1 MSGKAKKR
9 LVLTVLAIVT
19 VCTLA
24 PALAA
29 CNTATGELTGGGADT
44 LVIYNWED
52 YIDTGLLD
60 EFAAYYR
67 KVTGRSLSITYS
79 TFDTNETMLTQVMR
93 GETAVDVV
101 CPSEYAIQRLMTA
114 GKLADQKALVE
125 EYSAIYPEAF
135 THLSNSETDG
145 NINSTVLDK
154 IGEIFGE
161 MKVGDKVVD
170 MRDYMVPY
178 MWGTLGLL
186 YNTRVISE
194 EELEEYGWRMLWNE
208 SNNPELENMILMKDS
223 VRDSYAAVVFYME
236 ESGRLPDGVS
246 ETYGK
251 PFKELTANELINCTD
266 KALLDAAE
274 KLLTEQRERISGYEV
289 DFGKDD
295 MINEIVYLDL
305 AWSGDAL
312 WAIEESEYYEDT
324 DTYQLGYYVP
334 EKSNIWYDG
343 WSILESSDSKLAAM
357 MFIDYMCSPEAGA
370 RNIGY
375 IGYTSAV
382 DQETMKYDYDAA
394 QALLDVEYLWYAN
407 AEECDIYTDENG
419 GLFFYFEWVDGEG
432 YYRDLFGKK
441 IPDEKIPDKLTQF
454 AAETDED
461 GYYLLPEN
469 IADFLPEGMESYPL
483 DEEYIVCPD
492 SISLFYDDEGR
503 YPEITENLG
512 VMQDYGAANE
522 DVVNMWQRAKAGG
535 GVPASLWWCLLAI
548 VLFVGVVLGAYFL
561 KEALKAKPKKLTNS
575 TNSDT
580 PAPDDTDGGKD
591 GDIS

>member
-29 CNTATGELTGGGADT
+29 CNASGGGIMSGGADT

-52 YIDTGLLD
+52 YIDVALLD
-60 EFAAYYR
+60 EFEAYYR
-67 KVTGRSLSITYS
+67 KVTGRNLSITYS

-101 CPSEYAIQRLMTA
+101 CPSEYAIERLMRA
-114 GKLADQKALVE
+114 DLLADQKELVA
-125 EYSAIYPEAF
+125 EYSEQYPDAF
-135 THLSNSETDG
+135 SNLK
-145 NINSTVLDK
+145 NVNQTVLGK

-161 MKVGDKVVD
+161 MEIGGEVRD

-194 EELEEYGWRMLWNE
+194 DELEEYGWGMLWNE

-236 ESGRLPDGVS
+236 DNGLLPDGIS

-343 WSILESSDSKLAAM
+343 WAILESSDSKLAAM
-357 MFIDYMCSPEAGA
+357 MFIDYMCTPEAGA

-382 DQETMKYDYDAA
+382 DQEVMKYDYGAA

-407 AEECDIYTDENG
+407 AEECEIYTDENG
-419 GLFFYFEWVDGEG
+419 GLFFYFEWVEGEG
-432 YYRDLFGKK
+432 YYLDLFGNESN
-441 IPDEKIPDKLTQF
+441 PVKLTPF

-483 DEEYIVCPD
+483 DAEYIVCPD

-512 VMQDYGAANE
+512 VMRDYGAANE

-548 VLFVGVVLGAYFL
+548 VLFVGAVLGAYFL
-561 KEALKAKPKKLTNS
+561 KEALKAKPKKITAS
-575 TNSDT
+575 PSDT
-580 PAPDDTDGGKD
+580 SAPDDTDGGKD

>member
-9 LVLTVLAIVT
+9 LALTVLAIVT

-29 CNTATGELTGGGADT
+29 CNTATGGLTGGGADT

-67 KVTGRSLSITYS
+67 DVTGRSLSITYS

-93 GETAVDVV
+93 GKTAVDVV
-101 CPSEYAIQRLMTA
+101 CPSEYAIERLMRA
-114 GKLADQKALVE
+114 GKLENQTELVE
-125 EYSAIYPEAF
+125 KFSADYPDAF
-135 THLSNSETDG
+135 SNLK
-145 NINSTVLDK
+145 NVNQTVLSK

-161 MKVGDKVVD
+161 MEIGGEVRD

-194 EELEEYGWRMLWNE
+194 DELEEYGWGMLWNE

-236 ESGRLPDGVS
+236 EYGLLPDGVS

-312 WAIEESEYYEDT
+312 WAVEESDYDEDT
-324 DTYQLGYYVP
+324 DTYQLGYFVP

-343 WSILESSDSKLAAM
+343 WAILESSDSKLAAM

-375 IGYTSAV
+375 IGYTAAV
-382 DQETMKYDYDAA
+382 DQEVMKDDYDAT

-407 AEECDIYTDENG
+407 AEECEVYDDGAGNMI
-419 GLFFYFEWVDGEG
+419 FRFEWVEGEE
-432 YYRDLFGKK
+432 YYLDLYGEEVEVADENAL
-441 IPDEKIPDKLTQF
+441 IPLSLD
-454 AAETDED
+454 TDED
-461 GYYLLPEN
+461 GYYLLP
-469 IADFLPEGMESYPL
+469 DGMKDSYPL
-483 DEEYIVCPD
+483 DKEYIVCPD
-492 SISLFYDDEGR
+492 SISLFYYDEGR
-503 YPEITENLG
+503 YPEITDNLG

-535 GVPASLWWCLLAI
+535 GVTSSLWWCLLAI

-561 KEALKAKPKKLTNS
+561 KEALKAKPKKITAS
-575 TNSDT
+575 PSDT
-580 PAPDDTDGGKD
+580 PAPDDTDGEKD

>member
-1 MSGKAKKR
+1 MKKR
-9 LVLTVLAIVT
+9 SLALLVLAL
-19 VCTLA
+19 VCVSSLTPL
-24 PALAA
+24 LAA
-29 CNTATGELTGGGADT
+29 CNTAGGGITGGGADT

-52 YIDTGLLD
+52 YIDIGLLD

-67 KVTGRSLSITYS
+67 DVTGRSLSITYS

-101 CPSEYAIQRLMTA
+101 CPSEYAIERLMRA
-114 GKLADQKALVE
+114 GLLANQTELVTE
-125 EYSAIYPEAF
+125 FSKEYPF
-135 THLSNSETDG
+135 SNLD
-145 NINSTVLDK
+145 NVNKTVLGK
-154 IGEIFGE
+154 IGETFGE
-161 MKVGDKVVD
+161 MEIGDDVYD

-186 YNTRVISE
+186 YNTRIISE
-194 EELEEYGWRMLWNE
+194 DELEKYGWGMLWNE
-208 SNNPELENMILMKDS
+208 SDNPELENMILMKDS

-236 ESGRLPDGVS
+236 EYGLLPDGVS

-251 PFKELTANELINCTD
+251 PYNELTANELINCTD

-312 WAIEESEYYEDT
+312 WAVEESEYDEET

-343 WSILESSDSKLAAM
+343 WAVLESSDSKLAAM
-357 MFIDYMCSPEAGA
+357 MFIDYMCRPDSGA

-382 DQETMKYDYDAA
+382 DQEVMKYDYDAA

-407 AEECDIYTDENG
+407 EEECEVYDDGAGNM
-419 GLFFYFEWVDGEG
+419 LFRFEWVEGEEYYLDIDGDEVEVA
-432 YYRDLFGKK
+432 DEDTL
-441 IPDEKIPDKLTQF
+441 IPLEL
-454 AAETDED
+454 ETDDD
-461 GYYLLPEN
+461 GYYLLP
-469 IADFLPEGMESYPL
+469 DGMKDSYPL

-492 SISLFYDDEGR
+492 SISLFYYDEGR
-503 YPEITENLG
+503 YPEITDNLG

-535 GVPASLWWCLLAI
+535 GVPSSLWWCLLAI
-548 VLFVGVVLGAYFL
+548 VLFVGIVLGAYFL
-561 KEALKAKPKKLTNS
+561 KEALKAKPRKLTNG
-575 TNSDT
+575 THSDT
-580 PAPDDTDGGKD
+580 PSADDIT
-591 GDIS
+591 

>member
-29 CNTATGELTGGGADT
+29 CNTATGGLTGGGADT

-52 YIDTGLLD
+52 YIDVALLD
-60 EFAAYYR
+60 EFEAYYR
-67 KVTGRSLSITYS
+67 KVTGRNLSITYS

-101 CPSEYAIQRLMTA
+101 CPSEYAIERLMRA
-114 GKLADQKALVE
+114 DLLADQKELVA
-125 EYSAIYPEAF
+125 EYSEQYPDAF
-135 THLSNSETDG
+135 SNLK
-145 NINSTVLDK
+145 NVNQTVLDK
-154 IGEIFGE
+154 IGETFGE
-161 MKVGDKVVD
+161 MEIGGEVRD
-170 MRDYMVPY
+170 MSDYMVPY

-194 EELEEYGWRMLWNE
+194 EELEECGWGMLWNE

-236 ESGRLPDGVS
+236 DNGLLPDGVS

-343 WSILESSDSKLAAM
+343 WAILESSDSKLAAM

-407 AEECDIYTDENG
+407 AEECKVYDDGKGKMIFRY
-419 GLFFYFEWVDGEG
+419 EWVKGEE
-432 YYRDLFGKK
+432 YYLDLYGEDVKDVNEK
-441 IPDEKIPDKLTQF
+441 MLIPLSLD
-454 AAETDED
+454 TDED
-461 GYYLLPEN
+461 GYYLLP
-469 IADFLPEGMESYPL
+469 DDMKDSYPL
-483 DEEYIVCPD
+483 DKDYIVCPD
-492 SISLFYDDEGR
+492 SISLFYYDEGR

-512 VMQDYGAANE
+512 VMRDYGAANE

-548 VLFVGVVLGAYFL
+548 VLFVGAVLGAYFL
-561 KEALKAKPKKLTNS
+561 KEALKAKPKKITAS
-575 TNSDT
+575 PSDT
-580 PAPDDTDGGKD
+580 SAPDDTDGGKD

>member
-1 MSGKAKKR
+1 MKRNKKFA
-9 LVLTVLAIVT
+9 LVALLLLAVCAVT
-19 VCTLA
+19 PL
-24 PALAA
+24 LSA
-29 CNTATGELTGGGADT
+29 CNETGGTLTGGGADT

-52 YIDTGLLD
+52 YIDVALLD
-60 EFAAYYR
+60 EFADYYR
-67 KVTGRSLSITYS
+67 EVTGKKLSITYS

-101 CPSEYAIQRLMTA
+101 CPSEYAIERLMRA
-114 GKLADQKALVE
+114 DLLADQTELVA
-125 EYSAIYPEAF
+125 EYSEQYPDAF
-135 THLSNSETDG
+135 SNLG
-145 NINSTVLDK
+145 NVNKTVLEK
-154 IGEIFGE
+154 IGETFGE
-161 MKVGDKVVD
+161 MEIGGEVRD

-194 EELEEYGWRMLWNE
+194 DELEKYGWGMLWNE

-236 ESGRLPDGVS
+236 EYGLLPDGVS

-251 PFKELTANELINCTD
+251 PFTELSANELINCTD

-312 WAIEESEYYEDT
+312 WAVEESEYDEET

-343 WSILESSDSKLAAM
+343 WAILKNSDSKLAAM

-394 QALLDVEYLWYAN
+394 QALLEVEYLWYAN
-407 AEECDIYTDENG
+407 AEECDIYTDANG
-419 GLFFYFEWVDGEG
+419 ELAFYFEWVEGEG
-432 YYRDLFGKK
+432 YYLDLFGNE
-441 IPDEKIPDKLTQF
+441 IEPDENELAPF
-454 AAETDED
+454 AAETDEE
-461 GYYLLPEN
+461 GYYLLPAD
-469 IADFLPEGMESYPL
+469 IASYLPDGMERYPL

-492 SISLFYDDEGR
+492 SISLFYYDEGR

-535 GVPASLWWCLLAI
+535 GVPSSLWWCLLAI
-548 VLFVGVVLGAYFL
+548 VLFVGIVLGAYFL
-561 KEALKAKPKKLTNS
+561 KEALKAKPKKIMAS
-575 TNSDT
+575 PSDT
-580 PAPDDTDGGKD
+580 SAPDDTDGGKN

>member
-1 MSGKAKKR
+1 MKR
-9 LVLTVLAIVT
+9 RK
-19 VCTLA
+19 TLA
-24 PALAA
+24 LIALAVVCVCAAAPLLAA
-29 CNTATGELTGGGADT
+29 CNASGGGITSGGADT

-52 YIDTGLLD
+52 YIDTGLLN

-67 KVTGRSLSITYS
+67 DVTGRKLDITYS

-101 CPSEYAIQRLMTA
+101 CPSEYAIQRLMNA
-114 GKLADQKALVE
+114 GLLADQKALVE

-161 MKVGDKVVD
+161 MKIGDKVVD

-186 YNTRVISE
+186 YNTKIITE
-194 EELEEYGWRMLWNE
+194 EQLDKYGWGLLWNE
-208 SNNPELENMILMKDS
+208 ADIPELENMILMKDS
-223 VRDSYAAVVFYME
+223 VRDSYAAVVLYME
-236 ESGRLPDGVS
+236 KYKLLPDAVS
-246 ETYGK
+246 DTYGK
-251 PFKELTANELINCTD
+251 RFDELTVNELINCTD
-266 KALLDAAE
+266 RPLLERAE
-274 KLLTEQRERISGYEV
+274 ELLTAQRDHISGYEV

-343 WSILESSDSKLAAM
+343 WAVLESSDSKLAAM
-357 MFIDYMCSPEAGA
+357 MFIDYMCTPKAGA

-382 DQETMKYDYDAA
+382 DQELMRYDYDAA
-394 QALLDVEYLWYAN
+394 QALLDEKVEYLWYAN
-407 AEECDIYTDENG
+407 AEECEIYTDENG
-419 GLFFYFEWVDGEG
+419 RLFFYFEWVVGEG
-432 YYRDLFGKK
+432 YYLDLFGNEIPDDE
-441 IPDEKIPDKLTQF
+441 IPDESELTLF

-461 GYYLLPEN
+461 GYYRLPKN
-469 IADFLPEGMESYPL
+469 IADFLPEGMERYPL
-483 DEEYIVCPD
+483 DEDYIVCPD

-512 VMQDYGAANE
+512 VMRDYGAANE

-535 GVPASLWWCLLAI
+535 VPDSLWWCLLAI
-548 VLFVGVVLGAYFL
+548 VLFVAVVLGAYFI
-561 KEALKAKPKKLTNS
+561 KEAVKVRPRKIVKKQDE
-575 TNSDT
+575 SD
-580 PAPDDTDGGKD
+580 
-591 GDIS
+591 SE

>member
-1 MSGKAKKR
+1 MKKKA
-9 LVLTVLAIVT
+9 LVILALIV
-19 VCTLA
+19 VCALA

-29 CNTATGELTGGGADT
+29 CNTSGGGIVSGGADT

-52 YIDTGLLD
+52 YIDTGILN

-67 KVTGRSLSITYS
+67 KVTGRKLDITYS

-101 CPSEYAIQRLMTA
+101 CPSEYAIEKLMRA
-114 GKLADQKALVE
+114 GLLANQKELAE
-125 EYSAIYPEAF
+125 EFSKDYPGAF
-135 THLSNSETDG
+135 DNMSDSTHSG
-145 NINSTVLDK
+145 NINATVLGK
-154 IGEIFGE
+154 IGETFGAME
-161 MKVGDKVVD
+161 IGGEVLD

-186 YNTRVISE
+186 YNTKIITE
-194 EELEEYGWRMLWNE
+194 EQLDKYGWGLLWNE
-208 SNNPELENMILMKDS
+208 ADIPELENMILMKDS
-223 VRDSYAAVVFYME
+223 VRDSFAAVVFYME
-236 ESGRLPDGVS
+236 EYDLLPDEVS

-251 PFKELTANELINCTD
+251 PFDELTVNELINCTD
-266 KALLDAAE
+266 APLVAKAE
-274 KLLTEQRERISGYEV
+274 ELLTSQRERISGYEV

-312 WAIEESEYYEDT
+312 WAVEESEYYEDT

-343 WSILESSDSKLAAM
+343 WAVLKNSDSKLAAM

-370 RNIGY
+370 RNSGY

-382 DQETMKYDYDAA
+382 DQELMRYDYGAA

-407 AEECDIYTDENG
+407 EEECSVYDYDGE
-419 GLFFYFEWVDGEG
+419 LVFYYEWVEGEG
-432 YYRDLFGKK
+432 YYLDLYGNEV
-441 IPDEKIPDKLTQF
+441 DV
-454 AAETDED
+454 TDENHLTELALETND
-461 GYYLLPEN
+461 EGYYLLPEELK
-469 IADFLPEGMESYPL
+469 DSYPL

-503 YPEITENLG
+503 YPEITDDLG
-512 VMQDYGAANE
+512 VMQDYGDANE
-522 DVVNMWQRAKAGG
+522 DVVNMWQRAKAGA
-535 GVPASLWWCLLAI
+535 GVPNSLWWCLFAI
-548 VLFVGVVLGAYFL
+548 LLFVGAILAAYFI
-561 KEALKAKPKKLTNS
+561 KEALKARPRRTAKSSEPPS
-575 TNSDT
+575 
-580 PAPDDTDGGKD
+580 AEDTDGGEP
-591 GDIS
+591 SSS

>member
-29 CNTATGELTGGGADT
+29 CNTATGGLTGGGADT

-52 YIDTGLLD
+52 YIDVALLD
-60 EFAAYYR
+60 EFEAYYR
-67 KVTGRSLSITYS
+67 KVTGRNLSITYS

-93 GETAVDVV
+93 GGTAVDVV
-101 CPSEYAIQRLMTA
+101 CPSEYAIERLMRA
-114 GKLADQKALVE
+114 DLLADQKELVA
-125 EYSAIYPEAF
+125 EYSEQYPDAF
-135 THLSNSETDG
+135 SNLK
-145 NINSTVLDK
+145 NVNQTVLSK

-161 MKVGDKVVD
+161 MEIGGEVRD

-194 EELEEYGWRMLWNE
+194 DELEEYGWGMLWNE

-236 ESGRLPDGVS
+236 DNGLLPDGVS

-324 DTYQLGYYVP
+324 DTYQLGYFVP

-343 WSILESSDSKLAAM
+343 WAILESSDSKLAAM
-357 MFIDYMCSPEAGA
+357 MFIDYMCRPDSGA

-382 DQETMKYDYDAA
+382 DQETMKYDYGAA

-407 AEECDIYTDENG
+407 AEECKVYDDGKGKMI
-419 GLFFYFEWVDGEG
+419 FRFEWVKGEE
-432 YYRDLFGKK
+432 YYLDIYGEDVKDVNEKML
-441 IPDEKIPDKLTQF
+441 IPLSLD
-454 AAETDED
+454 TDED
-461 GYYLLPEN
+461 GYYLLPDEMKN
-469 IADFLPEGMESYPL
+469 SYPL
-483 DEEYIVCPD
+483 DKDYIVCPD

-512 VMQDYGAANE
+512 VMRDYGAANE

-561 KEALKAKPKKLTNS
+561 KEALKAKPKKITAS
-575 TNSDT
+575 PSDT

>member
-1 MSGKAKKR
+1 MKKKA
-9 LVLTVLAIVT
+9 LVILALIV
-19 VCTLA
+19 VCALA
-24 PALAA
+24 PALTA
-29 CNTATGELTGGGADT
+29 CNTSGGGIVSGGADT

-52 YIDTGLLD
+52 YIDTGILD

-67 KVTGRSLSITYS
+67 EVTGRKLDITYS

-101 CPSEYAIQRLMTA
+101 CPSEYAIEKLMRA
-114 GKLADQKALVE
+114 GKLANQKELAE
-125 EYSAIYPEAF
+125 EFSKDYPGAF
-135 THLSNSETDG
+135 DNMSDSTHSG
-145 NINSTVLDK
+145 NINATVLGK
-154 IGEIFGE
+154 IGETFGAME
-161 MKVGDKVVD
+161 IGGKVLD

-186 YNTRVISE
+186 YNTKVISE
-194 EELEEYGWRMLWNE
+194 KELEEYGWGMLWNE
-208 SNNPELENMILMKDS
+208 SDNPELENMILMKDS
-223 VRDSYAAVVFYME
+223 VRDSFAAVVFYME
-236 ESGRLPDGVS
+236 EYDLLPDEVS

-251 PFKELTANELINCTD
+251 PFDELTVNELINCTD
-266 KALLDAAE
+266 APLVAKAE
-274 KLLTEQRERISGYEV
+274 ELLTSQREHISGYEV

-312 WAIEESEYYEDT
+312 WAVEESEYYEDT

-343 WSILESSDSKLAAM
+343 WAVLKESDSKLAAM

-370 RNIGY
+370 RNSGY

-382 DQETMKYDYDAA
+382 DQELMRYDYGAA

-407 AEECDIYTDENG
+407 EEECSVWTDDDG
-419 GLFFYFEWVDGEG
+419 QLAFHFEWVEGEG
-432 YYRDLFGKK
+432 YWLDLFGRE
-441 IPDEKIPDKLTQF
+441 IEPDESALTPLSLQ
-454 AAETDED
+454 TDEE
-461 GYYLLPEN
+461 GYYLLPAD
-469 IADFLPEGMESYPL
+469 IAAHLPEGMDSYPL

-512 VMQDYGAANE
+512 VMQDYGDANE

-535 GVPASLWWCLLAI
+535 GVPASLWWCLFAI
-548 VLFVGVVLGAYFL
+548 LLFVGAILAAYFI
-561 KEALKAKPKKLTNS
+561 KEALKTRPRRTAKSSEPPS
-575 TNSDT
+575 
-580 PAPDDTDGGKD
+580 AEDTDGGEP
-591 GDIS
+591 SSS

>member
-1 MSGKAKKR
+1 MKKR
-9 LVLTVLAIVT
+9 R
-19 VCTLA
+19 TLA
-24 PALAA
+24 LLALAA
-29 CNTATGELTGGGADT
+29 VCVCALTPLLAACDNSGGGLTGGGADT

-60 EFAAYYR
+60 EFADYYR
-67 KVTGRSLSITYS
+67 EVTGKRLDITYS

-93 GETAVDVV
+93 GETAVDLV
-101 CPSEYAIQRLMTA
+101 CPSEYAIERLMRA
-114 GKLADQKALVE
+114 GLLANQSELVAQ
-125 EYSAIYPEAF
+125 YSAEYPDAF
-135 THLSNSETDG
+135 SNLG
-145 NINSTVLDK
+145 NVNQTVLEK
-154 IGEIFGE
+154 IGETFGE
-161 MKVGDKVVD
+161 MEINGETYD

-186 YNTRVISE
+186 YNTRIVSE
-194 EELEEYGWRMLWNE
+194 EELEEYGWGLLWNE
-208 SNNPELENMILMKDS
+208 SGNPELEDMILMKDS

-236 ESGRLPDGVS
+236 EYGLLPDGVS

-251 PFKELTANELINCTD
+251 PFTELTVNELINCTD
-266 KALLDAAE
+266 SAILQRAE
-274 KLLTEQRERISGYEV
+274 ELLTAQRDHISGYEV

-343 WSILESSDSKLAAM
+343 WAVLESSDSKLAAM
-357 MFIDYMCSPEAGA
+357 MFIDYMCRPDAGA

-382 DQETMKYDYDAA
+382 DQEIMKYDYDAA
-394 QALLDVEYLWYAN
+394 QALLDVEYLWYASS
-407 AEECDIYTDENG
+407 EECAVYDYDGE
-419 GLFFYFEWVDGEG
+419 LVFYYEWVEGEG
-432 YYRDLFGKK
+432 YYLDLYGEEVEVEDESAL
-441 IPDEKIPDKLTQF
+441 IPLDL
-454 AAETDED
+454 ETDDE
-461 GYYLLPEN
+461 GYYLLP
-469 IADFLPEGMESYPL
+469 DGLKDSYPL

-492 SISLFYDDEGR
+492 SISLFYYDEGR

-522 DVVNMWQRAKAGG
+522 DVVNMWQRAKAGD
-535 GVPASLWWCLLAI
+535 GVPSELWWCLLAV
-548 VLFVGVVLGAYFL
+548 VLAVGVALGAYFL
-561 KEALKAKPKKLTNS
+561 KEALKSKPRK
-575 TNSDT
+575 
-580 PAPDDTDGGKD
+580 TDKGG
-591 GDIS
+591 GQES

>member
-9 LVLTVLAIVT
+9 LVLTVLAIVI

-29 CNTATGELTGGGADT
+29 CNTATGGLMGGGADT

-52 YIDTGLLD
+52 YIDTGLMD

-67 KVTGRSLSITYS
+67 DVTGRSLSITYS

-101 CPSEYAIQRLMTA
+101 CPSEYAIERLMRA
-114 GKLADQKALVE
+114 DLLADQKELVA
-125 EYSAIYPEAF
+125 EYSEQYPDAF
-135 THLSNSETDG
+135 SNLK
-145 NINSTVLDK
+145 NVNQTVLDK
-154 IGEIFGE
+154 IGETFGE
-161 MKVGDKVVD
+161 MEIGGEVRD
-170 MRDYMVPY
+170 MCDYMVPY

-236 ESGRLPDGVS
+236 ECGRLPDGVS

-343 WSILESSDSKLAAM
+343 WAILESSDSKLAAM

-382 DQETMKYDYDAA
+382 DQEVMKYDYGAA

-407 AEECDIYTDENG
+407 AEECEVYDDGAGKMI
-419 GLFFYFEWVDGEG
+419 FRFEWVEGEE
-432 YYRDLFGKK
+432 YYLDLYGEDVK
-441 IPDEKIPDKLTQF
+441 DVNEKMLFPLSLD
-454 AAETDED
+454 TDED
-461 GYYLLPEN
+461 GYYLLP
-469 IADFLPEGMESYPL
+469 DGMKDSYPL
-483 DEEYIVCPD
+483 DNEYIVCPD
-492 SISLFYDDEGR
+492 SISLFYYDEGR

-512 VMQDYGAANE
+512 VMRDYGAANE

-535 GVPASLWWCLLAI
+535 GVPSSLWWCLLAI

-561 KEALKAKPKKLTNS
+561 KEALKAKPKKITAS
-575 TNSDT
+575 PSDT

>member
-29 CNTATGELTGGGADT
+29 CNTATGGLTGGGADT

-52 YIDTGLLD
+52 YIDVALLD
-60 EFAAYYR
+60 EFEAYYR

-101 CPSEYAIQRLMTA
+101 CPSEYAIERLMRA
-114 GKLADQKALVE
+114 DLLADQKELVA
-125 EYSAIYPEAF
+125 EYSEQYPDAF
-135 THLSNSETDG
+135 SNLK
-145 NINSTVLDK
+145 NVNQTVLDK
-154 IGEIFGE
+154 IGETFGKME
-161 MKVGDKVVD
+161 IGGEVRD
-170 MRDYMVPY
+170 MCDYMVPY

-194 EELEEYGWRMLWNE
+194 DELEEYGWRMLWNE

-324 DTYQLGYYVP
+324 DTYQLGYFVP

-343 WSILESSDSKLAAM
+343 WAILESSDSKLAAM
-357 MFIDYMCSPEAGA
+357 MFIDYMCRPDSGA

-375 IGYTSAV
+375 IGYTAAV
-382 DQETMKYDYDAA
+382 DQETMKYDYGAT

-407 AEECDIYTDENG
+407 AEECEVYDDGAGKMIFRY
-419 GLFFYFEWVDGEG
+419 EWVEGEE
-432 YYRDLFGKK
+432 YYLDLYGEDVKDVNEIAL
-441 IPDEKIPDKLTQF
+441 IPLSLD
-454 AAETDED
+454 TDED
-461 GYYLLPEN
+461 GYYLLP
-469 IADFLPEGMESYPL
+469 DGMKDSYPL
-483 DEEYIVCPD
+483 DKEYIVCPD
-492 SISLFYDDEGR
+492 SISLFYYDEGR

-512 VMQDYGAANE
+512 VMRDYGAANE

>member
-1 MSGKAKKR
+1 
-9 LVLTVLAIVT
+9 
-19 VCTLA
+19 
-24 PALAA
+24 
-29 CNTATGELTGGGADT
+29 
-44 LVIYNWED
+44 
-52 YIDTGLLD
+52 
-60 EFAAYYR
+60 
-67 KVTGRSLSITYS
+67 
-79 TFDTNETMLTQVMR
+79 MR

-101 CPSEYAIQRLMTA
+101 CPSEYAIERLMRA
-114 GKLADQKALVE
+114 DLLADQTELVAE
-125 EYSAIYPEAF
+125 FSEQYPDAF
-135 THLSNSETDG
+135 SNLG
-145 NINSTVLDK
+145 NVNKTVLEK
-154 IGEIFGE
+154 IGETFGE
-161 MKVGDKVVD
+161 MEIGGEVRD

-194 EELEEYGWRMLWNE
+194 EELEEYGWGMLWNE

-236 ESGRLPDGVS
+236 EYGLLPDGVS

-251 PFKELTANELINCTD
+251 PYTELSANELINCTD

-312 WAIEESEYYEDT
+312 WAVEESEYDEET

-343 WSILESSDSKLAAM
+343 WAILKNSDSKLAAM

-394 QALLDVEYLWYAN
+394 QALLEVEYLWYAN

-419 GLFFYFEWVDGEG
+419 ELAFYFEWVEGEG
-432 YYRDLFGKK
+432 YYLDLFGNE
-441 IPDEKIPDKLTQF
+441 IEPDENALTPF

-461 GYYLLPEN
+461 GYYLLPAD
-469 IADFLPEGMESYPL
+469 IASYLPDDMESYPL

-535 GVPASLWWCLLAI
+535 GVPSSLWWCLLAI
-548 VLFVGVVLGAYFL
+548 VLFVGIVLGAYFL
-561 KEALKAKPKKLTNS
+561 KEALKAKPKKLTNG
-575 TNSDT
+575 T
-580 PAPDDTDGGKD
+580 PSSPSSADDSSAD
-591 GDIS
+591 DIT

>member
-1 MSGKAKKR
+1 MKRNKKFA
-9 LVLTVLAIVT
+9 LVALLLLAVCAVT
-19 VCTLA
+19 PL
-24 PALAA
+24 LAA
-29 CNTATGELTGGGADT
+29 CNETGGTLTGGGADT

-52 YIDTGLLD
+52 YIDVALLD
-60 EFAAYYR
+60 EFEAYYR
-67 KVTGRSLSITYS
+67 EVTGRNLSITYS

-101 CPSEYAIQRLMTA
+101 CPSEYAIERLMRA
-114 GKLADQKALVE
+114 DLLADQTELVAE
-125 EYSAIYPEAF
+125 FSEQYPDAF
-135 THLSNSETDG
+135 SNLD
-145 NINSTVLDK
+145 NVNKTVLEK
-154 IGEIFGE
+154 IGETFGE
-161 MKVGDKVVD
+161 MEIGGEVRD

-194 EELEEYGWRMLWNE
+194 EELEEYGWGMLWNE

-236 ESGRLPDGVS
+236 EYGLLPDGVS

-251 PFKELTANELINCTD
+251 PFTELSANELINCTD

-312 WAIEESEYYEDT
+312 WAVEESEYDEET

-343 WSILESSDSKLAAM
+343 WAILKNSDSKLAAM

-394 QALLDVEYLWYAN
+394 QALLEVEYLWYAN
-407 AEECDIYTDENG
+407 AEECDIYTNANG
-419 GLFFYFEWVDGEG
+419 ELAFYFEWVEGEG
-432 YYRDLFGKK
+432 YYLDLFGNE
-441 IPDEKIPDKLTQF
+441 IEPDENALTPF

-461 GYYLLPEN
+461 GYYLLPAD
-469 IADFLPEGMESYPL
+469 IASYLPDGMESYPL

-492 SISLFYDDEGR
+492 SISLFYYDEGR

-548 VLFVGVVLGAYFL
+548 VLFVGIVLGAYFL
-561 KEALKAKPKKLTNS
+561 KEALKAKPKKLTNG
-575 TNSDT
+575 TPPDT
-580 PAPDDTDGGKD
+580 PSD
-591 GDIS
+591 GDMS

>member
-1 MSGKAKKR
+1 MKRNKKFA
-9 LVLTVLAIVT
+9 LVALLLLAVCVVT
-19 VCTLA
+19 PL
-24 PALAA
+24 LSA
-29 CNTATGELTGGGADT
+29 CNETGGTLTGGGADT

-52 YIDTGLLD
+52 YIDVALLD
-60 EFAAYYR
+60 EFADYYR
-67 KVTGRSLSITYS
+67 EVTGKKLSITYS

-101 CPSEYAIQRLMTA
+101 CPSEYAIERLMRA
-114 GKLADQKALVE
+114 DLLADQTELVA
-125 EYSAIYPEAF
+125 EYSEQYPDAF
-135 THLSNSETDG
+135 SNLG
-145 NINSTVLDK
+145 NVNKTVLEK
-154 IGEIFGE
+154 IGETFGE
-161 MKVGDKVVD
+161 MEIGGEVRD

-194 EELEEYGWRMLWNE
+194 DELEKYGWGMLWNE

-236 ESGRLPDGVS
+236 EYGLLPDGVS

-251 PFKELTANELINCTD
+251 PFTELSANELINCTD

-312 WAIEESEYYEDT
+312 WAVEESEYDEET

-343 WSILESSDSKLAAM
+343 WAILESSDSKLAAM

-394 QALLDVEYLWYAN
+394 QALLEVEYLWYAN
-407 AEECDIYTDENG
+407 AEECSVYDYNG
-419 GLFFYFEWVDGEG
+419 DMVFYYEWVEGEG
-432 YYRDLFGKK
+432 YYLDLYGGEVEVT
-441 IPDEKIPDKLTQF
+441 DENDLV
-454 AAETDED
+454 ALDLETDEE
-461 GYYLLPEN
+461 GYYLLPEGLK
-469 IADFLPEGMESYPL
+469 DSYPL

-492 SISLFYDDEGR
+492 SISLFYYDEGR
-503 YPEITENLG
+503 YPEITDNLG

-535 GVPASLWWCLLAI
+535 GVPSSLWWCLLAI
-548 VLFVGVVLGAYFL
+548 VLFVGIVLGAYFL
-561 KEALKAKPKKLTNS
+561 KEALKAKPKKITAS
-575 TNSDT
+575 PSDT
-580 PAPDDTDGGKD
+580 SAPDDTDGGKN

>member
-29 CNTATGELTGGGADT
+29 CNTATGGLMGGGADT

-67 KVTGRSLSITYS
+67 EVTGRSLSITYS

-101 CPSEYAIQRLMTA
+101 CPSEYAIERLMRA
-114 GKLADQKALVE
+114 DLLADQKELVA
-125 EYSAIYPEAF
+125 EYSEQYPDAF
-135 THLSNSETDG
+135 SNLK
-145 NINSTVLDK
+145 NVNQTVLDK
-154 IGEIFGE
+154 IGETFGE
-161 MKVGDKVVD
+161 MEIGGEVRD

-194 EELEEYGWRMLWNE
+194 DELEEYGWGLLWNE
-208 SNNPELENMILMKDS
+208 ANIPELENMILMKDS

-236 ESGRLPDGVS
+236 DRGLLPDGVS

-324 DTYQLGYYVP
+324 DTYQLGYFVP

-343 WSILESSDSKLAAM
+343 WAILESSDSKLAAM
-357 MFIDYMCSPEAGA
+357 MFIDYMCRPDSGA

-382 DQETMKYDYDAA
+382 DQETMKYDYGAA

-407 AEECDIYTDENG
+407 AEECEIYTDEKG
-419 GLFFYFEWVDGEG
+419 GLFFYYEWVEGEG
-432 YYRDLFGKK
+432 YYLDLYGEDVK
-441 IPDEKIPDKLTQF
+441 DVNEKMLFPLSLD
-454 AAETDED
+454 TDED
-461 GYYLLPEN
+461 GYYLLP
-469 IADFLPEGMESYPL
+469 DRMKDSYPL
-483 DEEYIVCPD
+483 DKEYIVCPD
-492 SISLFYDDEGR
+492 SISLFYYDEGR

-548 VLFVGVVLGAYFL
+548 VLFVGAVLGAYFL
-561 KEALKAKPKKLTNS
+561 KEALKAKPKKITAS
-575 TNSDT
+575 PSDT
-580 PAPDDTDGGKD
+580 SAPDDTDGGKD

>member
-1 MSGKAKKR
+1 MKKR
-9 LVLTVLAIVT
+9 SLALLVLAL
-19 VCTLA
+19 VCVSSLTPL
-24 PALAA
+24 LAA
-29 CNTATGELTGGGADT
+29 CNTAGGGITGGGADT

-52 YIDTGLLD
+52 YIDIGLLD

-67 KVTGRSLSITYS
+67 GVTGRSLSITYS

-101 CPSEYAIQRLMTA
+101 CPSEYAIERLMRA
-114 GKLADQKALVE
+114 GLLANQTELVTE
-125 EYSAIYPEAF
+125 FSKEYPDAF
-135 THLSNSETDG
+135 SNLD
-145 NINSTVLDK
+145 NVNKTVLGK
-154 IGEIFGE
+154 IGETFGE
-161 MKVGDKVVD
+161 MEIGDDVYD

-186 YNTRVISE
+186 YNTRIISE
-194 EELEEYGWRMLWNE
+194 DELEKYGWGMLWNE
-208 SNNPELENMILMKDS
+208 SDNPELENMILMKDS

-236 ESGRLPDGVS
+236 EYELLPDGVS

-251 PFKELTANELINCTD
+251 PYSELTANELINCTD

-312 WAIEESEYYEDT
+312 WAVEESEYDEET

-343 WSILESSDSKLAAM
+343 WGILESSDSKLAAM
-357 MFIDYMCSPEAGA
+357 MFIDYMCRPDSGA

-382 DQETMKYDYDAA
+382 DQEVMKYDYDAA

-407 AEECDIYTDENG
+407 AEECEVYDDGAGNM
-419 GLFFYFEWVDGEG
+419 LFRFEWVEGEEYYLDIDGDEVEVA
-432 YYRDLFGKK
+432 DEDTL
-441 IPDEKIPDKLTQF
+441 IPLEL
-454 AAETDED
+454 ETDDD
-461 GYYLLPEN
+461 GYYLLP
-469 IADFLPEGMESYPL
+469 DGMKDSYPL

-492 SISLFYDDEGR
+492 SISLFYYDEGR
-503 YPEITENLG
+503 YPEITDNLG

-535 GVPASLWWCLLAI
+535 GVPSSLWWCLLAI
-548 VLFVGVVLGAYFL
+548 VLFVGIVLGAYFL
-561 KEALKAKPKKLTNS
+561 KEALKAKPKKITAS
-575 TNSDT
+575 PSDT
-580 PAPDDTDGGKD
+580 SAPDDTEGGKN

>member
-1 MSGKAKKR
+1 MKRNKKFA
-9 LVLTVLAIVT
+9 LVALLLLAVCAVT
-19 VCTLA
+19 PL
-24 PALAA
+24 LSA
-29 CNTATGELTGGGADT
+29 CNETGGTLTGGGADT

-52 YIDTGLLD
+52 YIDVALLD
-60 EFAAYYR
+60 EFEAYYR
-67 KVTGRSLSITYS
+67 EVTGRNLSITYS

-101 CPSEYAIQRLMTA
+101 CPSEYAIERLMRA
-114 GKLADQKALVE
+114 DLLADQTELVAE
-125 EYSAIYPEAF
+125 FSKQYPDAF
-135 THLSNSETDG
+135 SNLG
-145 NINSTVLDK
+145 NVNKTVLEK
-154 IGEIFGE
+154 IGETFGE
-161 MKVGDKVVD
+161 MEIGGEVRD

-194 EELEEYGWRMLWNE
+194 EELEEYGWGMLWNE

-236 ESGRLPDGVS
+236 EYGLLPDGVS

-251 PFKELTANELINCTD
+251 PYTELSAIELINCTD
-266 KALLDAAE
+266 KALLNAAE

-312 WAIEESEYYEDT
+312 WAVEESEYDEET

-343 WSILESSDSKLAAM
+343 WAILKNSDSKLAAM

-407 AEECDIYTDENG
+407 EEECSVYDYNG
-419 GLFFYFEWVDGEG
+419 DMVFYYEWVEGEG
-432 YYRDLFGKK
+432 YYLDLYGGEVEVT
-441 IPDEKIPDKLTQF
+441 DENDLV
-454 AAETDED
+454 ALDLETDEE
-461 GYYLLPEN
+461 GYYLLPEGLK
-469 IADFLPEGMESYPL
+469 DSYPL

-503 YPEITENLG
+503 YPEITDNLG

-535 GVPASLWWCLLAI
+535 GVPSSLWWCLLAI
-548 VLFVGVVLGAYFL
+548 VLFVGIALGAYFL
-561 KEALKAKPKKLTNS
+561 KEALKAKPKKLTNG
-575 TNSDT
+575 TPPDT
-580 PAPDDTDGGKD
+580 PSD
-591 GDIS
+591 GDMS

>member
-1 MSGKAKKR
+1 MKRNKKFA
-9 LVLTVLAIVT
+9 LVALLLLAVCAVT
-19 VCTLA
+19 PL
-24 PALAA
+24 LSA
-29 CNTATGELTGGGADT
+29 CNETGGTLTGGGADT

-52 YIDTGLLD
+52 YIDVALLD
-60 EFAAYYR
+60 EFEAYYR
-67 KVTGRSLSITYS
+67 EVTGRNLSITYS

-101 CPSEYAIQRLMTA
+101 CPSEYAIERLMRA
-114 GKLADQKALVE
+114 DLLADQTELVAE
-125 EYSAIYPEAF
+125 FSEQYPDAF
-135 THLSNSETDG
+135 SNLG
-145 NINSTVLDK
+145 NVNKTVLEK
-154 IGEIFGE
+154 IGETFGE
-161 MKVGDKVVD
+161 MEIGGEVRD

-194 EELEEYGWRMLWNE
+194 EELEEYGWGMLWNE

-236 ESGRLPDGVS
+236 EYGLLPDGIS

-251 PFKELTANELINCTD
+251 PFTELSANELINCTD

-312 WAIEESEYYEDT
+312 WAVEESEYDEET

-343 WSILESSDSKLAAM
+343 WAILKNSDSKLAAM

-370 RNIGY
+370 RNSGY

-382 DQETMKYDYDAA
+382 DQELMRYDNGAA

-407 AEECDIYTDENG
+407 EEECSVWTDADG
-419 GLFFYFEWVDGEG
+419 QLAFHFEWVEGEG
-432 YYRDLFGKK
+432 YWLDLFGRE
-441 IPDEKIPDKLTQF
+441 IEPDESALTPLSLQ
-454 AAETDED
+454 TDEE
-461 GYYLLPEN
+461 GYYLLPAD
-469 IADFLPEGMESYPL
+469 IAAHLPEGMDSYPL
-483 DEEYIVCPD
+483 DEDYIVCPD

-522 DVVNMWQRAKAGG
+522 AVVNMWQRAKAGG
-535 GVPASLWWCLLAI
+535 GVPASLWWCLFAI
-548 VLFVGVVLGAYFL
+548 LLFVGAILAAYFI
-561 KEALKAKPKKLTNS
+561 KEALKVRPRRTAKSSEPPS
-575 TNSDT
+575 
-580 PAPDDTDGGKD
+580 AEDTDGGEP
-591 GDIS
+591 SSS

>member
-1 MSGKAKKR
+1 MKRNKKFA
-9 LVLTVLAIVT
+9 LVALLLLA
-19 VCTLA
+19 VCTVTPL
-24 PALAA
+24 LSA
-29 CNTATGELTGGGADT
+29 CNETGGTLTGGGADT

-52 YIDTGLLD
+52 YIDVALLD
-60 EFAAYYR
+60 EFEAYYR
-67 KVTGRSLSITYS
+67 KVTGRNLSITYS

-93 GETAVDVV
+93 GGTAVDVV
-101 CPSEYAIQRLMTA
+101 CPSEYAIERLMRA
-114 GKLADQKALVE
+114 DLLADQKELVA
-125 EYSAIYPEAF
+125 EYSEQYPDAF
-135 THLSNSETDG
+135 SNLK
-145 NINSTVLDK
+145 NVNQTVLSK

-161 MKVGDKVVD
+161 MEIGGEVRD

-194 EELEEYGWRMLWNE
+194 EELEEYGWGMLWNE

-236 ESGRLPDGVS
+236 DNGLLPDGVS

-251 PFKELTANELINCTD
+251 PFKDLTANELINCTD

-312 WAIEESEYYEDT
+312 WAIEESEYDEET
-324 DTYQLGYYVP
+324 DTYQLGYFVP

-343 WSILESSDSKLAAM
+343 WAILESSDSKLAAM

-375 IGYTSAV
+375 IGYTAAV
-382 DQETMKYDYDAA
+382 DQEVMKDDYDAT

-407 AEECDIYTDENG
+407 AEECEVYDDGAGKMI
-419 GLFFYFEWVDGEG
+419 FRFEWVEGEE
-432 YYRDLFGKK
+432 YYLDLYGEDVKDVNEK
-441 IPDEKIPDKLTQF
+441 MLIPLSLD
-454 AAETDED
+454 TDED
-461 GYYLLPEN
+461 GYYLLP
-469 IADFLPEGMESYPL
+469 DGMKDSYPL
-483 DEEYIVCPD
+483 DKEYIVCPD
-492 SISLFYDDEGR
+492 SISLFYYDEGR
-503 YPEITENLG
+503 YPEINDNLG

-548 VLFVGVVLGAYFL
+548 VLFVGAVLGAYFL
-561 KEALKAKPKKLTNS
+561 KEALKAKPKKITAS
-575 TNSDT
+575 PSDSS
-580 PAPDDTDGGKD
+580 APDDTDGGKD

>member
-1 MSGKAKKR
+1 MKRNKKFA
-9 LVLTVLAIVT
+9 LVALLLLAVCAVT
-19 VCTLA
+19 PL
-24 PALAA
+24 LSA
-29 CNTATGELTGGGADT
+29 CNETGGTLTGGGADT

-67 KVTGRSLSITYS
+67 EVTGKNLSITYS

-101 CPSEYAIQRLMTA
+101 CPSEYAIERLMRA
-114 GKLADQKALVE
+114 DLLADQTELVAE
-125 EYSAIYPEAF
+125 FSEQYPDAF
-135 THLSNSETDG
+135 SNLG
-145 NINSTVLDK
+145 NVNKTVLEK
-154 IGEIFGE
+154 IGETFGE
-161 MKVGDKVVD
+161 MEIGGEVRD

-194 EELEEYGWRMLWNE
+194 EELEEYGWGMLWNE

-236 ESGRLPDGVS
+236 EYGLLPDGVS

-251 PFKELTANELINCTD
+251 PFTELSANELINCTD

-312 WAIEESEYYEDT
+312 WAVEESEYDEET

-343 WSILESSDSKLAAM
+343 WAILKNSDSKLAAM

-407 AEECDIYTDENG
+407 AEECEVYDDGAGKMI
-419 GLFFYFEWVDGEG
+419 FRFEWVAGEE
-432 YYRDLFGKK
+432 YYLDLYGEDVKDVNEK
-441 IPDEKIPDKLTQF
+441 MLIPLSLD
-454 AAETDED
+454 TDED
-461 GYYLLPEN
+461 GYYLLP
-469 IADFLPEGMESYPL
+469 DGMKDSYPL
-483 DEEYIVCPD
+483 DKDYIVCPD

-503 YPEITENLG
+503 YPEITDNLG

-535 GVPASLWWCLLAI
+535 GVPSSLWWCLLAI
-548 VLFVGVVLGAYFL
+548 VLFVGIVLGAYFL
-561 KEALKAKPKKLTNS
+561 KEALKAKPKKITAS
-575 TNSDT
+575 PSDT
-580 PAPDDTDGGKD
+580 SAPDDTDGGKN

>member
-9 LVLTVLAIVT
+9 LALIVLAIVS

-29 CNTATGELTGGGADT
+29 CNTATGGLTGGGADT

-60 EFAAYYR
+60 EFADYYR

-101 CPSEYAIQRLMTA
+101 CPSEYAIERLMRA
-114 GKLADQKALVE
+114 DLLADQKELVA
-125 EYSAIYPEAF
+125 EYSEQYPDAF
-135 THLSNSETDG
+135 SNL
-145 NINSTVLDK
+145 NNVNQTVLDK
-154 IGEIFGE
+154 IGETFGE
-161 MKVGDKVVD
+161 MEIGGEVRD
-170 MRDYMVPY
+170 MCDYMVPY

-343 WSILESSDSKLAAM
+343 WAILESSDSKLAAM
-357 MFIDYMCSPEAGA
+357 MFIDYMCRPDSGA

-382 DQETMKYDYDAA
+382 DQELMRYDYGAA

-407 AEECDIYTDENG
+407 AEECKVYDDGKGKMIFRY
-419 GLFFYFEWVDGEG
+419 EWVKGEE
-432 YYRDLFGKK
+432 YYLDLYGEDVKDVNEK
-441 IPDEKIPDKLTQF
+441 MLIPLSLD
-454 AAETDED
+454 TDED
-461 GYYLLPEN
+461 GYYLLP
-469 IADFLPEGMESYPL
+469 DGMKDSYPL
-483 DEEYIVCPD
+483 DKDYIVCPD
-492 SISLFYDDEGR
+492 SISLFYYDEGR
-503 YPEITENLG
+503 YPEITDNLG
-512 VMQDYGAANE
+512 VMRDYGAANE

-535 GVPASLWWCLLAI
+535 GVSASLWWCLLAI
-548 VLFVGVVLGAYFL
+548 VLFVGAVLGAYFL
-561 KEALKAKPKKLTNS
+561 KEALKAKPKKITAS
-575 TNSDT
+575 PSDT
-580 PAPDDTDGGKD
+580 SAPDDTDGGKD

>member
-1 MSGKAKKR
+1 MKRNKKFA
-9 LVLTVLAIVT
+9 LVALLLLAVCAVT
-19 VCTLA
+19 PL
-24 PALAA
+24 LSA
-29 CNTATGELTGGGADT
+29 CNETGGTLTGGGADT

-67 KVTGRSLSITYS
+67 EVTGRNLSITYS

-101 CPSEYAIQRLMTA
+101 CPSEYAIERLMRA
-114 GKLADQKALVE
+114 DLLADQTELVAE
-125 EYSAIYPEAF
+125 FSERYPDAF
-135 THLSNSETDG
+135 SNLG
-145 NINSTVLDK
+145 NVNKTVLEK
-154 IGEIFGE
+154 IGETFGE
-161 MKVGDKVVD
+161 MEIGGEVRD

-194 EELEEYGWRMLWNE
+194 EELEEYGWGMLWNE

-236 ESGRLPDGVS
+236 DRGLLPDGVS

-312 WAIEESEYYEDT
+312 WAVEESEYDEET

-343 WSILESSDSKLAAM
+343 WGILESSDSKLAAM
-357 MFIDYMCSPEAGA
+357 MFIDYMCRPDSGA

-382 DQETMKYDYDAA
+382 DQEVMKYDYGAA

-407 AEECDIYTDENG
+407 AEECEVYDDGAGNM
-419 GLFFYFEWVDGEG
+419 LFRFEWVEGEEYYLDIDGDEVEVA
-432 YYRDLFGKK
+432 DEDTL
-441 IPDEKIPDKLTQF
+441 IPLEL
-454 AAETDED
+454 ETDDD
-461 GYYLLPEN
+461 GYYLLP
-469 IADFLPEGMESYPL
+469 DGMKDSYPL

-492 SISLFYDDEGR
+492 SISLFYYDEGR
-503 YPEITENLG
+503 YPEITDNLG
-512 VMQDYGAANE
+512 VMQDYGDANE

-535 GVPASLWWCLLAI
+535 GVPSSLWWCLLAI
-548 VLFVGVVLGAYFL
+548 VLFVGIVLGAYFL
-561 KEALKAKPKKLTNS
+561 KEALKAKPKKITAS
-575 TNSDT
+575 PSDT
-580 PAPDDTDGGKD
+580 SAPDDTDGGKN

>member
-1 MSGKAKKR
+1 MSGKTKKR

-29 CNTATGELTGGGADT
+29 CNTATGGLMGGGADT

-67 KVTGRSLSITYS
+67 EVTGRSLSITYS

-101 CPSEYAIQRLMTA
+101 CPSEYAIERLMRANLLANQT
-114 GKLADQKALVE
+114 KLVAKFSAD
-125 EYSAIYPEAF
+125 YPEAF
-135 THLSNSETDG
+135 SNLA
-145 NINSTVLDK
+145 NVNQTVLDK
-154 IGEIFGE
+154 IGETFGS
-161 MKVGDKVVD
+161 MDINGVSYD

-186 YNTRVISE
+186 YNTKIISE
-194 EELEEYGWRMLWNE
+194 EELEEYGWGMLWNE
-208 SNNPELENMILMKDS
+208 SGNPDLENMILMKDS

-236 ESGRLPDGVS
+236 EYGLLPDGIS

-312 WAIEESEYYEDT
+312 WAVEESEYDEET

-343 WSILESSDSKLAAM
+343 WAILESSDSKLAAM

-394 QALLDVEYLWYAN
+394 QALLEVEYLWYAN
-407 AEECDIYTDENG
+407 AEECEVYD
-419 GLFFYFEWVDGEG
+419 DGEG
-432 YYRDLFGKK
+432 NMIFRYEWVKGEEYYLDLYGEDVKDVNENAL
-441 IPDEKIPDKLTQF
+441 IPLSLD
-454 AAETDED
+454 TDED
-461 GYYLLPEN
+461 GYYLLP
-469 IADFLPEGMESYPL
+469 DGMKDSYPL
-483 DEEYIVCPD
+483 DKEYIVCPD
-492 SISLFYDDEGR
+492 SISLFYYDEGR
-503 YPEITENLG
+503 YPEITDNLG

-548 VLFVGVVLGAYFL
+548 VLFVGIVLGAYFL

>member
-29 CNTATGELTGGGADT
+29 CNTATGGLTGGGADT

-52 YIDTGLLD
+52 YIDVALLD
-60 EFAAYYR
+60 EFEAYYR
-67 KVTGRSLSITYS
+67 KVTGRNLSITYS

-101 CPSEYAIQRLMTA
+101 CPSEYAIERLMRA
-114 GKLADQKALVE
+114 DLLADQKELVA
-125 EYSAIYPEAF
+125 EYSEQYPDAF
-135 THLSNSETDG
+135 SNLK
-145 NINSTVLDK
+145 NVNQTVLSK

-161 MKVGDKVVD
+161 MEIGGEVRD

-194 EELEEYGWRMLWNE
+194 NELEEYGWGMLWNE

-236 ESGRLPDGVS
+236 DRGLLPDGVS

-343 WSILESSDSKLAAM
+343 WAILESSDSKLAAM
-357 MFIDYMCSPEAGA
+357 MFIDYMCRPDSGA

-394 QALLDVEYLWYAN
+394 QALIDVEYLWYAN
-407 AEECDIYTDENG
+407 AEECKVYDDGKGKMIFRY
-419 GLFFYFEWVDGEG
+419 EWVKGEE
-432 YYRDLFGKK
+432 YYLDLYGEDVKDVNEK
-441 IPDEKIPDKLTQF
+441 MLIPLSLD
-454 AAETDED
+454 TDED
-461 GYYLLPEN
+461 GYYLLP
-469 IADFLPEGMESYPL
+469 DDMKDSYPL
-483 DEEYIVCPD
+483 DKDYIVCPD
-492 SISLFYDDEGR
+492 SISLFYYDEGR

-512 VMQDYGAANE
+512 VMRDYGAANE

-548 VLFVGVVLGAYFL
+548 VLFVGAVLGAYFL
-561 KEALKAKPKKLTNS
+561 KEALKAKPKKITAS
-575 TNSDT
+575 PSDT
-580 PAPDDTDGGKD
+580 SAPDDTDGGKD

>member
-9 LVLTVLAIVT
+9 LVLTVLVIVT

-29 CNTATGELTGGGADT
+29 CNTATGGLTGGGADT

-52 YIDTGLLD
+52 YIDVALLD

-67 KVTGRSLSITYS
+67 EVTGRNLSITYS

-93 GETAVDVV
+93 GETAVDLV
-101 CPSEYAIQRLMTA
+101 CPSEYAIERLMRA
-114 GKLADQKALVE
+114 GLLANQTELVE
-125 EYSAIYPEAF
+125 EFSADYPEAF
-135 THLSNSETDG
+135 SNLA
-145 NINSTVLDK
+145 NVNQTVLDK
-154 IGEIFGE
+154 IGETFGAME
-161 MKVGDKVVD
+161 IDGEVRD

-194 EELEEYGWRMLWNE
+194 EELEECGWGMLWNE

-236 ESGRLPDGVS
+236 DNGLLPDGVS

-343 WSILESSDSKLAAM
+343 WAILESSDSKLAAM
-357 MFIDYMCSPEAGA
+357 MFIDYMCRPDSGA

-382 DQETMKYDYDAA
+382 DQEVMKYDYGAA

-407 AEECDIYTDENG
+407 AEECKVYDDGAGKMIFRY
-419 GLFFYFEWVDGEG
+419 EWVDGEE
-432 YYRDLFGKK
+432 YYLDLYGEDVKDVNEK
-441 IPDEKIPDKLTQF
+441 MLIPLSLD
-454 AAETDED
+454 TDED
-461 GYYLLPEN
+461 GYYLLP
-469 IADFLPEGMESYPL
+469 DDMKDSYPL
-483 DEEYIVCPD
+483 DKDYIVCPD
-492 SISLFYDDEGR
+492 SISLFYYDEGR

-512 VMQDYGAANE
+512 VMRDYGAANE

-548 VLFVGVVLGAYFL
+548 VLFVGAVLGAYFL
-561 KEALKAKPKKLTNS
+561 KEALKAKPKKITAS
-575 TNSDT
+575 PSDT
-580 PAPDDTDGGKD
+580 SAPDDTDGGKD

>member
-29 CNTATGELTGGGADT
+29 CNTATGGLTGGGADT

-67 KVTGRSLSITYS
+67 EVTGRSLSITYS

-101 CPSEYAIQRLMTA
+101 CPSEYAIERLMRA
-114 GKLADQKALVE
+114 DLLADQKELVA
-125 EYSAIYPEAF
+125 EYSERYPDAF
-135 THLSNSETDG
+135 SNLK
-145 NINSTVLDK
+145 NVNQTVLGK
-154 IGEIFGE
+154 IGETFGE
-161 MKVGDKVVD
+161 MEIGGEVRD

-186 YNTRVISE
+186 YNTKIITE
-194 EELEEYGWRMLWNE
+194 EQLDKYGWGLLWNE
-208 SNNPELENMILMKDS
+208 ADIPELENMILMKDS

-236 ESGRLPDGVS
+236 DRGLLPDGVS

-343 WSILESSDSKLAAM
+343 WAILESSDSKLAAM
-357 MFIDYMCSPEAGA
+357 MFIDYMCRPDSGA

-375 IGYTSAV
+375 IGYTAAV
-382 DQETMKYDYDAA
+382 DQETMKYDYGAT

-407 AEECDIYTDENG
+407 AEECEVYDDGAGKMIFRY
-419 GLFFYFEWVDGEG
+419 EWVEGEE
-432 YYRDLFGKK
+432 YYLDLYGEDVKDVNEIAL
-441 IPDEKIPDKLTQF
+441 IPLSLD
-454 AAETDED
+454 TDED
-461 GYYLLPEN
+461 GYYLLP
-469 IADFLPEGMESYPL
+469 DGMKDSYPL
-483 DEEYIVCPD
+483 DKDYIVCPD

-548 VLFVGVVLGAYFL
+548 VLFVGAVLGAYFL
-561 KEALKAKPKKLTNS
+561 KEALKAKPKKITAS
-575 TNSDT
+575 PSDT
-580 PAPDDTDGGKD
+580 SAPDDTDGGKD

>member
-29 CNTATGELTGGGADT
+29 CNTATGGLTGGGADT

-52 YIDTGLLD
+52 YIDVALLD
-60 EFAAYYR
+60 EFEAYYR

-101 CPSEYAIQRLMTA
+101 CPSEYAIERLMRA
-114 GKLADQKALVE
+114 DLLADQTELVA
-125 EYSAIYPEAF
+125 EYSEQYPDAF
-135 THLSNSETDG
+135 SNLG
-145 NINSTVLDK
+145 NVNKTVLEK
-154 IGEIFGE
+154 IGETFGE
-161 MKVGDKVVD
+161 MEIGGEVRD

-194 EELEEYGWRMLWNE
+194 EELEECGWGMLWNE

-236 ESGRLPDGVS
+236 DNGLLPDGVS

-324 DTYQLGYYVP
+324 DTYQLGYFVP

-343 WSILESSDSKLAAM
+343 WAVLESSDSKLAAM
-357 MFIDYMCSPEAGA
+357 MFIDYMCTPEAGA
-370 RNIGY
+370 RNIGV

-407 AEECDIYTDENG
+407 AEECKVYDDGAGKMI
-419 GLFFYFEWVDGEG
+419 FRFEWVDGEE
-432 YYRDLFGKK
+432 YYLDLYGEDVKDVNEK
-441 IPDEKIPDKLTQF
+441 MLIPLSLD
-454 AAETDED
+454 TDED
-461 GYYLLPEN
+461 GYYLLPDEMK
-469 IADFLPEGMESYPL
+469 DSYPL
-483 DEEYIVCPD
+483 DKDYIVCPD
-492 SISLFYDDEGR
+492 SISLFYYDEGR

-548 VLFVGVVLGAYFL
+548 VLFVGAVLGAYFL
-561 KEALKAKPKKLTNS
+561 KEALKAKPKKITAS
-575 TNSDT
+575 PSDT
-580 PAPDDTDGGKD
+580 SAPDDTDGGKD

>member
-1 MSGKAKKR
+1 MKRNKKFA
-9 LVLTVLAIVT
+9 LVALLLLAVCAVT
-19 VCTLA
+19 PL
-24 PALAA
+24 LSA
-29 CNTATGELTGGGADT
+29 CNETGGTLTGGGADT

-52 YIDTGLLD
+52 YIDVALLD
-60 EFAAYYR
+60 EFEAYYR
-67 KVTGRSLSITYS
+67 EVTGRNLSITYS

-101 CPSEYAIQRLMTA
+101 CPSEYAIERLMRA
-114 GKLADQKALVE
+114 DLLADQTELVAE
-125 EYSAIYPEAF
+125 FSEQYPDAF
-135 THLSNSETDG
+135 SNLG
-145 NINSTVLDK
+145 NVNKTVLEK
-154 IGEIFGE
+154 IGETFGE
-161 MKVGDKVVD
+161 MEIGGEVRD

-236 ESGRLPDGVS
+236 EYGLLPDGVS

-251 PFKELTANELINCTD
+251 PYSELTANELINCTD
-266 KALLDAAE
+266 KALLDGAE

-312 WAIEESEYYEDT
+312 WAVEESEYDEET

-343 WSILESSDSKLAAM
+343 WGILESSDSKLAAM

-382 DQETMKYDYDAA
+382 DQEVMKYDYDAA

-407 AEECDIYTDENG
+407 AEECEVYDDGAGNM
-419 GLFFYFEWVDGEG
+419 LFRFEWVEGEEYYLDIDGDEVEVA
-432 YYRDLFGKK
+432 DEDAL
-441 IPDEKIPDKLTQF
+441 IPLEL
-454 AAETDED
+454 ETDDD
-461 GYYLLPEN
+461 GYYLLP
-469 IADFLPEGMESYPL
+469 DGMKDSYPL

-492 SISLFYDDEGR
+492 SISLFYYDEGR
-503 YPEITENLG
+503 YPEITDNLG

-522 DVVNMWQRAKAGG
+522 DVVNMWQRAKAGS
-535 GVPASLWWCLLAI
+535 GVPSSLWWCLLAI
-548 VLFVGVVLGAYFL
+548 VLFVGIVLGAYFL
-561 KEALKAKPKKLTNS
+561 KEALKAKPRKLTNG
-575 TNSDT
+575 THSDT
-580 PAPDDTDGGKD
+580 PSADDIT
-591 GDIS
+591 

>member
-29 CNTATGELTGGGADT
+29 CNTATGGLTGGGADT

-67 KVTGRSLSITYS
+67 EVTGKSLSITYS

-101 CPSEYAIQRLMTA
+101 CPSEYAIERLMRA
-114 GKLADQKALVE
+114 DLLADQKALVE

-161 MKVGDKVVD
+161 MKVGNKVVD

-194 EELEEYGWRMLWNE
+194 EELEECGWGMLWNE

-236 ESGRLPDGVS
+236 DNGLLPDGVS

-343 WSILESSDSKLAAM
+343 WAVLESSDSKLAAM
-357 MFIDYMCSPEAGA
+357 MFIDYMCTPEAGA

-382 DQETMKYDYDAA
+382 DQELMRYDYGAA
-394 QALLDVEYLWYAN
+394 QALLDEEVEYLWYAN
-407 AEECDIYTDENG
+407 AEECKIYTDKNG
-419 GLFFYFEWVDGEG
+419 GLFFYFEWVKGEG
-432 YYRDLFGKK
+432 YYRDLFGNY
-441 IPDEKIPDKLTQF
+441 IPDEEIPDELTLF

-461 GYYLLPEN
+461 GYYLSES
-469 IADFLPEGMESYPL
+469 IADFLPEGMEKYPL
-483 DEEYIVCPD
+483 DDDYIVCPD

-512 VMQDYGAANE
+512 VMRDYGAANE

-535 GVPASLWWCLLAI
+535 GVSASLWWCLLAI
-548 VLFVGVVLGAYFL
+548 VLFVGAVLGAYFL
-561 KEALKAKPKKLTNS
+561 KEALKAKPKKLTNG
-575 TNSDT
+575 T
-580 PAPDDTDGGKD
+580 PADDDM
-591 GDIS
+591 S

>member
-1 MSGKAKKR
+1 MKRNKKFA
-9 LVLTVLAIVT
+9 LVALLLLAVCAVT
-19 VCTLA
+19 PL
-24 PALAA
+24 LAA
-29 CNTATGELTGGGADT
+29 CNETGGTLTGGGADT

-67 KVTGRSLSITYS
+67 EVTGRNLSITYS

-101 CPSEYAIQRLMTA
+101 CPSEYAIERLMRA
-114 GKLADQKALVE
+114 DLLADQTELVAE
-125 EYSAIYPEAF
+125 FSEQYPDAF
-135 THLSNSETDG
+135 SNLD
-145 NINSTVLDK
+145 NVNKTVLEK
-154 IGEIFGE
+154 IGETFGE
-161 MKVGDKVVD
+161 MEIGGEVRD

-194 EELEEYGWRMLWNE
+194 EELEEYGWGMLWNE

-236 ESGRLPDGVS
+236 EYGLLPDGVS

-251 PFKELTANELINCTD
+251 PFTELSANELINCTD

-312 WAIEESEYYEDT
+312 WAVEESEYDEET

-343 WSILESSDSKLAAM
+343 WAILESSDSKLAAM

-394 QALLDVEYLWYAN
+394 QALLEVEYLWYAN
-407 AEECDIYTDENG
+407 AEECDIYTNANG
-419 GLFFYFEWVDGEG
+419 ELAFYFEWVEGEG
-432 YYRDLFGKK
+432 YYLDLFGNE
-441 IPDEKIPDKLTQF
+441 IEPDENALTPF

-461 GYYLLPEN
+461 GYYLLPAD
-469 IADFLPEGMESYPL
+469 IASYLPDGMESYPL

-503 YPEITENLG
+503 YPEITDNLG
-512 VMQDYGAANE
+512 VMQDYGDANE

-535 GVPASLWWCLLAI
+535 GVPSSLWWCLLAI
-548 VLFVGVVLGAYFL
+548 VLFVGIVLGAYFL
-561 KEALKAKPKKLTNS
+561 KEALKAKPKKITAS
-575 TNSDT
+575 PSDT
-580 PAPDDTDGGKD
+580 SAPDDTDGGKN

>member
-29 CNTATGELTGGGADT
+29 CNTATGGLTGGGADT

-52 YIDTGLLD
+52 YIDVALLD
-60 EFAAYYR
+60 EFEAYYR
-67 KVTGRSLSITYS
+67 KVTGRNLSITYS

-101 CPSEYAIQRLMTA
+101 CPSEYAIERLMRA
-114 GKLADQKALVE
+114 DLLADQKALVE

-161 MKVGDKVVD
+161 MQVGDKVVD

-194 EELEEYGWRMLWNE
+194 EELEECGWGMLWNE

-236 ESGRLPDGVS
+236 DNGLLPDGVS

-343 WSILESSDSKLAAM
+343 WAILESSDSKLAAM

-407 AEECDIYTDENG
+407 AEECKVYDDGKGKMIFRY
-419 GLFFYFEWVDGEG
+419 EWVKGEE
-432 YYRDLFGKK
+432 YYLDLYGEDVKDVNEK
-441 IPDEKIPDKLTQF
+441 MLIPLSLD
-454 AAETDED
+454 TDED
-461 GYYLLPEN
+461 GYYLLP
-469 IADFLPEGMESYPL
+469 DDMKDSYPL
-483 DEEYIVCPD
+483 DKDYIVCPD

-512 VMQDYGAANE
+512 VMRDYGAANE

-561 KEALKAKPKKLTNS
+561 KEALKAKPKKITAS
-575 TNSDT
+575 PSDT
-580 PAPDDTDGGKD
+580 SAPDDTDGGKD

>member
-29 CNTATGELTGGGADT
+29 CNTATGGLMGGGADT

-101 CPSEYAIQRLMTA
+101 CPSEYAIERLMRA
-114 GKLADQKALVE
+114 DLLADQKELVA
-125 EYSAIYPEAF
+125 EYSEQYPDAF
-135 THLSNSETDG
+135 SNLK
-145 NINSTVLDK
+145 NVNQTVLDK
-154 IGEIFGE
+154 IGETFGE
-161 MKVGDKVVD
+161 MEIGGEVRD

-194 EELEEYGWRMLWNE
+194 NELEEYGWGMLWNE

-236 ESGRLPDGVS
+236 DNGLLPDGVS